1 MVDWKLTKK
10 PHDCDKI
17 SNRMIKKCDEAVFTE
32 PLSLIC
38 KDCIDNRIFP
48 NVWKKSNIVPV
59 CKKEVS
65 R

>member
-1 MVDWKLTKK
+1 
-10 PHDCDKI
+10 
-17 SNRMIKKCDEAVFTE
+17 MIKKCDEAVFTE

-38 KDCIDNRIFP
+38 KGCIDNRIFP